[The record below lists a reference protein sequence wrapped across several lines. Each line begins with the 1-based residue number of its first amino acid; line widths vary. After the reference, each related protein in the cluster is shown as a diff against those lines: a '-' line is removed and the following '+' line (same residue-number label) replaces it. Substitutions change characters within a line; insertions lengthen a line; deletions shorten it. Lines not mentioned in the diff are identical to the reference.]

1 MGRDGAQKMK
11 KYIFPCQHPYEQ
23 IVGST
28 VDTSALNGSLNVQ
41 SNGNLGL
48 MKI

>member
-11 KYIFPCQHPYEQ
+11 KYIFPRQHPYEQ